1 MLRGLYLICFAMLAS
16 SAQEGTKP
24 LVVVLIGPP
33 GSGKTTQSQFL
44 NRKYGLPIVGVDD
57 LRAKAGVKLN
67 EALRARVQAADPK
80 KGFIIDGYPAT
91 RGEADFLAALVKEL
105 KLPAPVIVQLD
116 VPDDVVR
123 QRLAGKEEPRAL
135 EKRLEA
141 YHSEMD
147 LVRQYYP
154 QADIWT
160 IIGTRTVKEV
170 SQTIV
175 TLVQDRQ

>member
-1 MLRGLYLICFAMLAS
+1 MLRRLFLICFAVLAA
-16 SAQEGTKP
+16 AQEASRP

-33 GSGKTTQSQFL
+33 GSGKTTQAEFL
-44 NRKYGLPIVGVDD
+44 NRKYGLPVIGVDD
-57 LRAKAGVKLN
+57 LRAKAGAKLN
-67 EALRARVQAADPK
+67 EALRSRIQAVGGQR
-80 KGFIIDGYPAT
+80 GFVIDGYPAT
-91 RGEADFLAALVKEL
+91 HSEADFLAALVKEL
-105 KLPAPVIVQLD
+105 KLPAPVVIQLD
-116 VPDDVVR
+116 VPDNVVR
-123 QRLAGKEEPRAL
+123 QRLAGKEKPESVDR
-135 EKRLEA
+135 RLEN
-141 YHSEMD
+141 YHREMD